1 MKEKDADKQKN
12 LISPESPFLLY
23 TTKDGKVK
31 IEVRLENET
40 VWLTQKLMAELFQV
54 TVPTVSEHIKTIYK
68 DGELMPEAT
77 IRKFRIVQPEGG
89 REVSREVDFYN
100 LDMIISVGYR
110 VNSLRGT
117 QFRIWATQ
125 RLREYIVKG
134 FTMDDE
140 RLKQAG
146 GGNYFDELLARIRD
160 IRSSEKVFWRK
171 ALDIYSTSIDYS
183 PNAEIS
189 KAFFRVIQ
197 NKMHWAA
204 HGHTAAEVIEMRADS
219 ALPNM
224 GLTSWQGDKP
234 RKDDVVIAKNYLNEN
249 ELNLLNRIVTAYLE
263 FAELQALEHKP
274 MYMKDW
280 IVKLDDF
287 LKLSGR
293 QLLTHTGKIS
303 HDNAIAKAIAEYDKF
318 RQAHLDD
325 PSPVERHFIE
335 ATKEI
340 QLIEKAVKTGKKKG
354 GDEPVSDRHRLKNK
368 MSESKKMEPQANET
382 KI

>member
-1 MKEKDADKQKN
+1 MKKKDLEKNKA
-12 LISPESPFLLY
+12 LVPAESSFLLY
-23 TTKDGKVK
+23 TTEDGKARIQVK
-31 IEVRLENET
+31 LQDET
-40 VWLTQKLMAELFQV
+40 VWLTQKLMAELFQIS
-54 TVPTVSEHIKTIYK
+54 VPTVNEHIKTIYK
-68 DGELMPEAT
+68 DGELVPDAT
-77 IRKFRIVQPEGG
+77 IRKFRIVQPEGV
-89 REVSREVDFYN
+89 RDVSREVDYYN

-125 RLREYIVKG
+125 RLREYVVKG

-171 ALDIYSTSIDYS
+171 VLDIYATSIDYT
-183 PNAEIS
+183 PDAAIS
-189 KAFFRVIQ
+189 KEFFKIIQ

-204 HGHTAAEVIEMRADS
+204 HGHTAAEIIDKRADS

-224 GLTSWQGDKP
+224 GLTSWTGTIP
-234 RKDDVVIAKNYLNEN
+234 CKDDVTVAKNYLNEK

-280 IVKLDDF
+280 IAKLDDF

-293 QLLTHTGKIS
+293 ELLIHAGKIS
-303 HDNAIAKAIAEYDKF
+303 HDNALAKALAEYEKF
-318 RQAHLDD
+318 RQLHLDD
-325 PSPVERHFIE
+325 PSLVERHFLE
-335 ATKEI
+335 AIKEVKV
-340 QLIEKAVKTGKKKG
+340 IEKAVKKGKKRAEK
-354 GDEPVSDRHRLKNK
+354 SR
-368 MSESKKMEPQANET
+368 
-382 KI
+382 